1 MFKILQV
8 GSLGIWEH
16 LAYAERK
23 VFLKLKKKFTLKSSI
38 HILKVSS
45 SLSPDILSKAMLF
58 ILLNPCMLTELTMW
72 EVFAS

>member
-8 GSLGIWEH
+8 TSLGIWEH

-23 VFLKLKKKFTLKSSI
+23 VFLKLKKKFKLKSSV

-45 SLSPDILSKAMLF
+45 SPSPDFLNKTMLF
-58 ILLNPCMLTELTMW
+58 ILLNP
-72 EVFAS
+72 